1 MTLRPCFNIT
11 AGLSSI
17 RGIVGCLR
25 GVMHHIA
32 MMCEQGL
39 TIIPLILALYK
50 TKDWLQESVNLA

>member
-11 AGLSSI
+11 AVLSSI

-25 GVMHHIA
+25 GAMYHLA
-32 MMCEQGL
+32 MMSEQGL